1 MRSVDRATDAVIGL
15 CIQLEAEA
23 ASSMPSPGSRC
34 SRRSAWARAR
44 SARSCTR
51 RTGCSGLRT
60 FLTTGEKESRAWTFR
75 AGAKAPQAA
84 GVIHTDFERGFIR
97 AEVIRWDELL
107 EIGSWSKARDVGK
120 LRVEGKDYEVVDGDV
135 MEFRFNV

>member
-1 MRSVDRATDAVIGL
+1 MRPARGRGRACSTPTSG
-15 CIQLEAEA
+15 
-23 ASSMPSPGSRC
+23 PRC
-34 SRRSAWARAR
+34 SRPSASARAR
-44 SARSCTR
+44 CRASSHTAYHLL
-51 RTGCSGLRT
+51 GLRT

-75 AGAKAPQAA
+75 AGAKAPQCA

-107 EIGSWSKARDVGK
+107 ELGSWSKAKDVGK
-120 LRVEGKDYEVVDGDV
+120 IRVEGKDYVVEDGDV